1 MIACSSSAHG
11 LSSPVVAR
19 LARRASGGVRNVSPA
34 MDFGDS
40 FYEGFDAWAA
50 EYPEEDR
57 VTYPSLFKLPDNCYE
72 VILEKPLGIAFI
84 ENNDGGVM
92 VDYLV
97 DGGNAAASGAIASG
111 DTLLAV
117 TACLA
122 IGPKFERKLI
132 PSRYIDFDTIMGAI
146 GSNEPRFHK
155 KRKNDVIL
163 QFARP
168 GAPYEND
175 GDPFEGGNRG
185 VTDYLKSLE
194 FPVDSPWRVNLG

>member
-1 MIACSSSAHG
+1 
-11 LSSPVVAR
+11 
-19 LARRASGGVRNVSPA
+19 
-34 MDFGDS
+34 
-40 FYEGFDAWAA
+40 
-50 EYPEEDR
+50 
-57 VTYPSLFKLPDNCYE
+57 
-72 VILEKPLGIAFI
+72 
-84 ENNDGGVM
+84 M